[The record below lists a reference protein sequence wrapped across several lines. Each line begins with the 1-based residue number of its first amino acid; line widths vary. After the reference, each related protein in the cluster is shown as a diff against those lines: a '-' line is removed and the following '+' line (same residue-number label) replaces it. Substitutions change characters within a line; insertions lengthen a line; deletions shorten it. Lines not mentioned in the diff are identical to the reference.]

1 MSKSH
6 SLLLDACLFDLDGTL
21 IDSTPPVTRCWSALL
36 ERHDLDPVICL
47 AKIHGRPAHE
57 SIRDLLSGKDEAILE
72 EEIRWLQRM
81 ESTDVEGIVAL
92 DGALDFIAEL
102 DRLSVPWT
110 IVTSGSVPV
119 AGARIGAAGIPTP
132 ERFITSD
139 DITKGKPDPEPFL
152 KGADL
157 VGVAPAK
164 CVVFEDASAGIS
176 AGLAAGAQVIG
187 ITATETAH
195 VHVDI
200 PSIASYRQLSIAP
213 SGGRFELTISS

>member
-1 MSKSH
+1 MSH

-21 IDSTPPVTRCWSALL
+21 IDSTPPVVRCWSALL
-36 ERHDLDPVICL
+36 ERHDLDPAIYL

-57 SIRDLLSGKDEAILE
+57 SIRDLLSGKDEAIIE
-72 EEIRWLQRM
+72 EEIRWLQHM

-119 AGARIGAAGIPTP
+119 AGARIRAAGIPTP
-132 ERFITSD
+132 ARMITSD
-139 DITKGKPDPEPFL
+139 DITKGKPNPEPFL

-157 VGVAPAK
+157 VGLAPEQ
-164 CVVFEDASAGIS
+164 CVVFEDAAAGIT

-187 ITATETAH
+187 ITATQTAH
-195 VHVDI
+195 VPAGI
-200 PSIASYRQLSIAP
+200 PAIASYRLLSIAP
-213 SGGRFELTISS
+213 SDGRFALTIAR